1 VASPDPQR
9 VYAERLAE
17 RRAAAA
23 GLARDDARLARA
35 RGLIFVV
42 FVIACVLAWRETWP
56 AWTAGVPAL
65 AFLVLVVV
73 HERVDRAR
81 RRAARAIEHYAEGLE
96 RLADRWAGRG
106 PSGLGSVGEDHPYAA
121 DLDLFGA
128 GSLFDRLCRART
140 RGGEALLARWLAE
153 PFADL
158 DDPAALLPIV
168 HARQASVRALSERVT
183 LREDLAL
190 LGAQMRAELHPE
202 ALLAWARAPGPA
214 PALLRAWS
222 LARVLAPPSALL
234 GVLAWSQ
241 GFGPWWLAV
250 HALAIGLLQRA
261 SKHALARLA
270 GPLDRSALELG
281 LLADSMARL
290 ELEVVED
297 ARLVELHA
305 RLAGGSQAIARLR
318 ATIGWFEAQYS
329 SLFAPIAAL
338 LAWGPGF
345 GLAIE
350 RWRTTQGPRVA
361 AWLAALSEWEALASL
376 AAYAFENPADPFPTL
391 VEREAGPRLIGDALA
406 HPLLPRALA
415 VANPVSLGA
424 GGRACAYV
432 ISGSN
437 MSGKSTFLRTVGCNV
452 VLALA
457 GAPVR
462 AASLELSPLRIG
474 ATLRIQDSL
483 AAGRSR
489 FAAELL
495 RLRAIDELAER
506 GPLLFLLDEIF
517 HGTNS
522 HDRRIGAEALL
533 RSLVERGAIGLLTTH
548 DLALART
555 VDALQSLA
563 IPAVPG
569 VAPPIPAVPGV
580 APPIPAVPGVA
591 PPIPATPGVAP
602 PIPAINMHF
611 RDELDA
617 EAGALRFDHR
627 IREGVVDRS
636 NALALMRAVG
646 LRV

>member
-1 VASPDPQR
+1 MASPDPQR

-17 RRAAAA
+17 RHAAADR
-23 GLARDDARLARA
+23 LARDDARLASA
-35 RGLIFVV
+35 RGLVFVV
-42 FVIACVLAWRETWP
+42 FMIACVLAWRETWP

-121 DLDLFGA
+121 DLDVFGV

-158 DDPAALLPIV
+158 DDPAALRPIV
-168 HARQASVRALSERVT
+168 EARQVSVRALSDRVT

-190 LGAQMRAELHPE
+190 LGAQVRAELHPA

-214 PALLRAWS
+214 PALLRAWA

-241 GFGPWWLAV
+241 GLGPWWLAV
-250 HALAIGLLQRA
+250 HALAIALLQRA
-261 SKHALARLA
+261 SKDALARLA

-318 ATIGWFEAQYS
+318 ATIGWFEAQHS

-376 AAYAFENPADPFPTL
+376 AAYAFENPDDPFPTL
-391 VEREAGPRLIGDALA
+391 VESTRDAGPRLIGDALA

-424 GGRACAYV
+424 GGRARAYV

-548 DLALART
+548 DLALAR
-555 VDALQSLA
+555 VVEALQ
-563 IPAVPG
+563 PA
-569 VAPPIPAVPGV
+569 A
-580 APPIPAVPGVA
+580 
-591 PPIPATPGVAP
+591 PGVAP